1 MVQEKLKNSEKEQAY
16 KLDKSNQEVDIKI
29 KKQI

>member
-1 MVQEKLKNSEKEQAY
+1 MQEKLKNSEKEQTE
-16 KLDKSNQEVDIKI
+16 KLNQAKQEVDIKI

>member
-1 MVQEKLKNSEKEQAY
+1 MQEKLKNSEKEQTEKFNQA
-16 KLDKSNQEVDIKI
+16 NQEVDIKI